1 MSYQDKKDNFDKVTG
16 AIGDFTRGLT
26 EAENAVGKFF
36 ALGSES
42 SGRVGGM
49 TKAFDDLAKAAKDL
63 ATPASQLLNVF
74 SNVSSSILGQQDGLT
89 EFMTFMKDAT
99 VAMADLPGFAK
110 DALEVAAGA
119 FDGPTRTMREFDT
132 EIFNVGKRFGDSIE
146 SSKDFA
152 DAINRIPASD
162 FGDALSMTRKELQDF
177 YDGVSRTNLTQE
189 QLNTTI
195 DTSIGQTN
203 LLGVAT
209 AFAASSGISAH
220 QAASLLNTVINK
232 QGVTAGE
239 AADMMGMYAGVAR
252 DVGLQIDDVAA
263 SLNSAV
269 SQFGKLGVSA
279 DFGAP
284 VLQGFGRVVKD
295 MGLGIEQTKN
305 LTQDLSG
312 ALGKLTEDYSTAYV
326 LFERGGLDF
335 GTGGGALGASIGL
348 QAELLRAQ
356 KTGDQAGIGGQLV
369 GALRDTIASFSGG
382 NIVTVS
388 EAAESPELQT
398 QFYTQQQLL
407 VSQFNL
413 SQSSATRTLEL
424 LAEIDDATRAGDIG
438 TKEELEKQLQNE
450 IDGRDKTLDLMEQA
464 NRELA
469 AQSNLLAVI
478 AREPLEAM
486 QAAGFALA
494 EVYVNS
500 EIEKAGGAAQSL
512 VGDRAK
518 GFTKY
523 FEDMTKAL
531 PTEEFKK
538 QFIGEEAIN
547 KADLKRKTQEA
558 TTAEL
563 TNKELAIVADSV
575 SSAIKDGL
583 NEESLKNA
591 FESALI
597 SAFAQSGRDMNNVKI
612 EIDFASPAM
621 AELFKQALA
630 TGPEVA
636 GL

>member
-1 MSYQDKKDNFDKVTG
+1 MTNMKDNIDSVTG
-16 AIGDFTRGLT
+16 SIGKFTRSLKD
-26 EAENAVGKFF
+26 AEDAVGKFF

-49 TKAFDDLAKAAKDL
+49 TKAFDDLAKATTDVSK
-63 ATPASQLLNVF
+63 PVSQLLGVF
-74 SNVSSSILGQQDGLT
+74 ESVSSTFLDTNSSVTG
-89 EFMTFMKDAT
+89 FMTMLKDST
-99 VAMADLPGFAK
+99 VALGALPGFAK
-110 DALEVAAGA
+110 DAMEVAAGV
-119 FDGPTRTMREFDT
+119 FDGPTRTMREFDA

-162 FGDALSMTRKELQDF
+162 FGDALSMTRGELQEF
-177 YDGVSRTNLTQE
+177 YRATERTNLTQE

-195 DTSIGQTN
+195 TTGIGQTN

-209 AFAASSGISAH
+209 AFAASSGMNAST
-220 QAASLLNTVINK
+220 AAQLLNTVINK
-232 QGVTAGE
+232 QGVEASE
-239 AADMMGMYAGVAR
+239 AADMMGVYAGVAR
-252 DVGLQIDDVAA
+252 DVGLQIDDVAS

-269 SQFGKLGVSA
+269 QQFGKLGVSA

-295 MGLGIEQTKN
+295 MGLGIEQATS
-305 LTQDLSG
+305 LTGDLSG
-312 ALGKLTEDYSTAYV
+312 ALGRLTEDYSTAYV

-335 GTGGGALGASIGL
+335 GAGGGALGASIGL
-348 QAELLRAQ
+348 QAELLKAER
-356 KTGDQAGIGGQLV
+356 TGDQAAIGGQLV

-388 EAAESPELQT
+388 EAAESPEMQT

-407 VSQFNL
+407 VSQFGL

-450 IDGRDKTLDLMEQA
+450 IEGRDKTLDLMEQA

-486 QAAGFALA
+486 QAAGFALT
-494 EVYVNS
+494 ETYVNPA
-500 EIEKAGGAAQSL
+500 IESTGSAAQKLFS
-512 VGDRAK
+512 DNAE
-518 GFTKY
+518 GFTEY
-523 FEDMTKAL
+523 FREMARTL
-531 PTEEFKK
+531 PTADAK
-538 QFIGEEAIN
+538 QAFSGEEQIN
-547 KADLKRKTQEA
+547 KAVSKGEVQAGTPGVD
-558 TTAEL
+558 L
-563 TNKELAIVADSV
+563 TNKELAIVADSL

-583 NEESLKNA
+583 NEDSMKNA
-591 FESALI
+591 FEAALI
-597 SAFAQSGRDMNNVKI
+597 SAFAQSGRDMNKVKV
-612 EIDFASPAM
+612 EIDFADPAT
-621 AELFKQALA
+621 AGFIKALMK
-630 TGPEVA
+630 EVDNQ
-636 GL
+636 

>member
-1 MSYQDKKDNFDKVTG
+1 MTNMKDNIDSVTG
-16 AIGDFTRGLT
+16 SIGKFTSSLKD
-26 EAENAVGKFF
+26 AENAVGKFF

-42 SGRVGGM
+42 TGRVGGM
-49 TKAFDDLAKAAKDL
+49 TKAFDDLAKATTDV
-63 ATPASQLLNVF
+63 SENVYQLLGVF
-74 SNVSSSILGQQDGLT
+74 ENVSSTFLDTNSSVTG
-89 EFMTFMKDAT
+89 FMTLLKDST
-99 VAMADLPGFAK
+99 VALGALPGFAK
-110 DALEVAAGA
+110 DAMEIVAGVI
-119 FDGPTRTMREFDT
+119 DGPTRTMREFDA

-162 FGDALSMTRKELQDF
+162 FGDALSMTRKEMQDF
-177 YDGVSRTNLTQE
+177 YYGVSRTNLTQE

-195 DTSIGQTN
+195 NTSIGQTN

-209 AFAASSGISAH
+209 AFAASSGIDAH
-220 QAASLLNTVINK
+220 QAATLLNTVINK

-252 DVGLQIDDVAA
+252 DVGLRIDDVAS

-269 SQFGKLGVSA
+269 SQFEKLGVSA

-284 VLQGFGRVVKD
+284 ILQGFGRVVKD
-295 MGLGIEQTKN
+295 MGLGIEQTKG

-312 ALGKLTEDYSTAYV
+312 ALGKLAEDYSTAYV

-335 GTGGGALGASIGL
+335 GAGGGALGASIGL
-348 QAELLRAQ
+348 QAELLRAEQ
-356 KTGDQAGIGGQLV
+356 TGDQAAIGGQLV

-407 VSQFNL
+407 VSQFGL

-450 IDGRDKTLDLMEQA
+450 IEGRDKTLDLMEQA

-494 EVYVNS
+494 ETYVNPA
-500 EIEKAGGAAQSL
+500 IESTGSAAQKLFS
-512 VGDRAK
+512 DNAE
-518 GFTKY
+518 GFTEY
-523 FEDMTKAL
+523 FMEMARTL
-531 PTEEFKK
+531 PTAEAK
-538 QFIGEEAIN
+538 QAFSGEEQIN
-547 KADLKRKTQEA
+547 KAVSKGEVQAGTPGVD
-558 TTAEL
+558 L
-563 TNKELAIVADSV
+563 TNKELAIVADSL

-583 NEESLKNA
+583 NEDSMKNA
-591 FESALI
+591 FEAALI
-597 SAFAQSGRDMNNVKI
+597 SAFAQSGRDMNKVKV
-612 EIDFASPAM
+612 EIDFADPAT
-621 AELFKQALA
+621 AGFIKALMK
-630 TGPEVA
+630 EVDNQ
-636 GL
+636 